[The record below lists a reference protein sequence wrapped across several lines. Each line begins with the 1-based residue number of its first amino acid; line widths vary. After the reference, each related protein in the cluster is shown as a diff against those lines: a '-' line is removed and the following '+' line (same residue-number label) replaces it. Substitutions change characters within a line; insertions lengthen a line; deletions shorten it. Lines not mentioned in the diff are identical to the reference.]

1 MTKLYNYFAFL
12 ITIFT
17 LLIFTNL
24 FAKDIPVLV
33 ISPGKT
39 LQSKSTV
46 GSDVEVIDS
55 ETISNSGEFFI
66 GDALDNNL
74 NGMNYHQSGG
84 YGTVAG
90 MMIIHSI

>member
-66 GDALDNNL
+66 GDALVNNL
-74 NGMNYHQSGG
+74 NGMNYHKSGG

-90 MMIIHSI
+90 M